1 MFALAL
7 AVALVIAS
15 SVVDARKVVFSLRL
29 KGRGKI
35 DENTGEFHLHA
46 KGNSQTETT
55 KITAH
60 EITTDVKEL
69 VGTYAEIHVR
79 SGSTPDAVFGNFS
92 IGTHLSRDHDF
103 QFAGGYNGD
112 QGAKKEFFA
121 FIGAPY
127 NGRNHFK
134 NINGRISAS
143 GQFDVENKTSGTD
156 ELHGQIHF
164 TIFANAD

>member
-1 MFALAL
+1 MLL
-7 AVALVIAS
+7 SLIALVLAS
-15 SVVDARKVVFSLRL
+15 SLVAEARKVHFSLQL

-35 DENTGEFHLHA
+35 DAATGDFHLHA
-46 KGNSQTETT
+46 KGNSQTDTT

-60 EITTDVKEL
+60 AIDFEVKEL
-69 VGTYAEIHVR
+69 VGTYAELHVR
-79 SGSTPDAVFGNFS
+79 SGSTPDSVFGNFS

-112 QGAKKEFFA
+112 QGTKKEFFA

-134 NINGRISAS
+134 GIDGRISAS
-143 GQFDVENKTSGTD
+143 GQFDVENTTSGND
-156 ELHGQIHF
+156 DLHGQIHF
-164 TIFANAD
+164 TIFAHAD